1 MNNPSKPETYA
12 TLERIAAALRA
23 ATLKVLRSEAWHVN
37 WTHDDNGRSAESLWH
52 ALSDELSKRRG
63 RQ

>member
-1 MNNPSKPETYA
+1 MSAPAKSETYA
-12 TLERIAAALRA
+12 TLERIAATLRA